1 MKTLEN
7 PPKNPTA
14 EFLDDY
20 AMERIEFRARQLA
33 QQYKGRGDWEDL
45 RQDMVVELLEAAE
58 RFDPAKAS
66 RETFIARV
74 LDRFEIDLYRE
85 NARNQEVQCVS
96 LDDPSV
102 ERDFLE
108 DCSSVVEPSGQ
119 EQTDL
124 SSDVESLIAG
134 LPPELAEV
142 CCLLKHYS
150 FSETARRLDIGR
162 GTLYRRVE
170 AIRKHF
176 ARAGYDDFSIAQGD
190 LQ

>member
-14 EFLDDY
+14 NFLDDY
-20 AMERIEFRARQLA
+20 AMQRIEFRARQLA
-33 QQYKGRGDWEDL
+33 RQHKNRGDWQDL
-45 RQDMVVELLEAAE
+45 RQDMVVEILEAAP

-108 DCSSVVEPSGQ
+108 DCSSVMEPSGQ

-134 LPPELAEV
+134 LGIVPRPV
-142 CCLLKHYS
+142 
-150 FSETARRLDIGR
+150 RIGR
-162 GTLYRRVE
+162 SVFWRPEEVAAWIE
-170 AIRKHF
+170 AGCPDRKTWDQ
-176 ARAGYDDFSIAQGD
+176 REE
-190 LQ
+190 